1 MTIYV
6 SAILLSVLQRYEF
19 TFPSSLISSTFM
31 RAIAI
36 PQSMEKLPDTSFANI
51 QQEEHEGGKPRKYHE
66 DRFLNSPRY

>member
-1 MTIYV
+1 
-6 SAILLSVLQRYEF
+6 
-19 TFPSSLISSTFM
+19 M